1 MRALEIYRRLAEHH
15 EITLV
20 SGLYP
25 GAETE
30 AEIDGIRLLR
40 VGSAR
45 SYAAS
50 RLGFCLRAVEQL
62 QKLDWDLWVNEFSA
76 FAPLR
81 VPAALRRRGLLFF
94 QHFFEYE
101 KQIGFLVY
109 GLAISIKLLFAYFSI
124 NTYGSGK
131 SSFICSNRFW

>member
-1 MRALEIYRRLAEHH
+1 MAAGRDRNPGQPGPVH
-15 EITLV
+15 
-20 SGLYP
+20 P

-30 AEIDGIRLLR
+30 AYIDGIRLLR

-45 SYAAS
+45 SYAVS

-94 QHFFEYE
+94 QHFL
-101 KQIGFLVY
+101 KHPY
-109 GLAISIKLLFAYFSI
+109 GL
-124 NTYGSGK
+124 
-131 SSFICSNRFW
+131 SSC